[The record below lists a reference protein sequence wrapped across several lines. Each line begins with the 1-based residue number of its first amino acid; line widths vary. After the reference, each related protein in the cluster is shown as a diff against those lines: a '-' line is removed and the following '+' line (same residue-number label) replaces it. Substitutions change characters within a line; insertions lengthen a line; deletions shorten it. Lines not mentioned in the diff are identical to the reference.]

1 MRLSVRAVRRC
12 IFDAEEDLRFLS
24 CAVKLEMRGFVSG
37 VGTGVTRHAS
47 HKVSRKLKG
56 DNRESSNMEGWAR
69 SLASPSGH
77 RHPPHII
84 SYPSSDADARA
95 RFRGAIRAL
104 QA

>member
-47 HKVSRKLKG
+47 HLK
-56 DNRESSNMEGWAR
+56 
-69 SLASPSGH
+69 SPS
-77 RHPPHII
+77 P
-84 SYPSSDADARA
+84 
-95 RFRGAIRAL
+95 
-104 QA
+104 